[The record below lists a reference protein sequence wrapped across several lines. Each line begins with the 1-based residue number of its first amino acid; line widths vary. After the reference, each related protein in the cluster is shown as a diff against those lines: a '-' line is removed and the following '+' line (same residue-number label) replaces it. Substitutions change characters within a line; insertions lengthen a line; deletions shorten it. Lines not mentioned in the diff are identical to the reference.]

1 MKNNEL
7 RKIRIKNRTCYYFDD
22 TTKFEDF
29 NCDNILLDEKSDED
43 ILIYDVSYKTLTGAT
58 SLRILFD
65 NVDSFIRVYDETK
78 Y

>member
-7 RKIRIKNRTCYYFDD
+7 RKIQIKNRTCYYFDD

-29 NCDNILLDEKSDED
+29 DCDNILLDEKSDED

-65 NVDSFIRVYDETK
+65 KVDSFIRVYDETK